1 MNEPIL
7 LEDIPFEIN
16 TTTLMKQL
24 RIDQESKYADKL
36 QGLAQ
41 EAQETGKPKA
51 IYRVVPIESKS
62 DHSIRAG
69 GITFSS
75 RVLRVNLEEANR
87 IFPYV
92 ATCGLELEEWAAQK
106 DDMLYQFWADA
117 IKQAV
122 LFLAVQALEKY
133 QIEKH
138 SLGKTAVMS
147 PGSFEDWPIT
157 EQKAL
162 FALIG
167 NTQETIG
174 VRLTESCLML
184 PTKTVSGIRFSTEE
198 TFESCMLCPREDCP
212 GRRAAYDE
220 GLYDRRFQL

>member
-1 MNEPIL
+1 MNEKIL
-7 LEDIPFEIN
+7 LENIPFEIN

-24 RIDQESKYADKL
+24 RIDQESQYADKF

-41 EAQETGKPKA
+41 EALKTGKPKA
-51 IYRVVPIESKS
+51 MYRVVPIESKS
-62 DHSIRAG
+62 ENSIHAG
-69 GITFSS
+69 GITFRS
-75 RVLRVNLEEANR
+75 RVLRVNLEKANR

-106 DDMLYQFWADA
+106 NDMLHQFWADA

-122 LFLAVQALEKY
+122 LFTAVQALEKY

-138 SLGKTAVMS
+138 SLGKTAVMI

-162 FALIG
+162 FTLIG
-167 NTQETIG
+167 NTQEAIG
-174 VRLTESCLML
+174 VRLTESYLML
-184 PTKTVSGIRFSTEE
+184 PTKTVSGVRFSTEE

-220 GLYDRRFQL
+220 GLYERKYQL

>member
-1 MNEPIL
+1 MNETML
-7 LEDIPFEIN
+7 LENIPFEIN
-16 TTTLMKQL
+16 TTTLMKRL
-24 RIDQESKYADKL
+24 RIDRESKYADEF

-41 EAQETGKPKA
+41 EALETGKPKA
-51 IYRVVPIESKS
+51 VYRVVPIDSKS
-62 DHSIRAG
+62 DDSIQAG

-106 DDMLYQFWADA
+106 NDMLHQFWADA
-117 IKQAV
+117 ITQAA
-122 LFLAVQALEKY
+122 LFSAVQALEKY

-162 FALIG
+162 FTLIG

-184 PTKTVSGIRFSTEE
+184 PIKTLSGIRFSTEE
-198 TFESCMLCPREDCP
+198 TFESCMLCPRGDCP
-212 GRRAAYDE
+212 GRRAAYDK
-220 GLYDRRFQL
+220 GLYERKYQL

>member
-1 MNEPIL
+1 MKETML
-7 LEDIPFEIN
+7 LENIPFEIN
-16 TTTLMKQL
+16 TTTLMKRL
-24 RIDQESKYADKL
+24 RIDQESKYADKF

-41 EAQETGKPKA
+41 EALEIGKPKA
-51 IYRVVPIESKS
+51 MYRVVPIDSKS
-62 DHSIRAG
+62 DHSIQAG

-106 DDMLYQFWADA
+106 NDMLHQFWADA
-117 IKQAV
+117 IKQAA
-122 LFLAVQALEKY
+122 LFSAVQALEKY

-157 EQKAL
+157 EQIAL
-162 FALIG
+162 FTLIG

-184 PTKTVSGIRFSTEE
+184 PTKTISGIRFSTEE

-220 GLYDRRFQL
+220 GLYERKYQL

>member
-1 MNEPIL
+1 MNEKIL
-7 LEDIPFEIN
+7 LENIPFEIN
-16 TTTLMKQL
+16 TTSLMKWL
-24 RIDQESKYADKL
+24 RIDLESKYADKFL
-36 QGLAQ
+36 EMAE
-41 EAQETGKPKA
+41 EALETGKPKA
-51 IYRVVPIESKS
+51 MYRVVPIESKS
-62 DHSIRAG
+62 DDSIQAD
-69 GITFSS
+69 GITFRS
-75 RVLRVNLEEANR
+75 RVLRVNLEIANR

-106 DDMLYQFWADA
+106 DDILHQFWTDA

-122 LFLAVQALEKY
+122 LFSAVQALEKY

-138 SLGKTAVMS
+138 SLGKTAFMS

-167 NTQETIG
+167 NTQEAIG
-174 VRLTESCLML
+174 VCLTESCLML

-198 TFESCMLCPREDCP
+198 TFESCMLCLHGDCP
-212 GRRAAYDE
+212 GRRAAYDD
-220 GLYDRRFQL
+220 GLYERKYQL